1 MATCK
6 TGAAL
11 GGDGPHVS
19 ANHRVP
25 FGGASW
31 AQEAFQMGPRG
42 AEQGEGL
49 GSSTV
54 CPRTK
59 SSFCFLKTQ
68 GQVQL
73 ASIPLSTCEVW
84 RAASGVGW

>member
-31 AQEAFQMGPRG
+31 AQEAFQMGPWGLSRAKVWG
-42 AEQGEGL
+42 AAL
-49 GSSTV
+49 FV
-54 CPRTK
+54 P
-59 SSFCFLKTQ
+59 
-68 GQVQL
+68 GQRAHF
-73 ASIPLSTCEVW
+73 AS
-84 RAASGVGW
+84 